1 MRFGLC
7 VLFLTE
13 GSTLV
18 GCTPAP
24 RPVSARQSANAGVN
38 IVPAAILASEKEFP
52 DTSQPANDSR
62 PHLVQ
67 ILSQS
72 QQNHEK
78 ILMALR
84 LSGLV
89 PELQKVGPYTLLAP
103 TDEAFDKLPPG
114 TFERLML
121 PANLQQLRALLMY
134 HLLNGRIPLKTM
146 LDTNGQVRTL
156 TGNPVII
163 KGIDNKVMIN
173 DVNVI
178 RADDAASNGVIY
190 WLDGVLLPSN

>member
-1 MRFGLC
+1 ML
-7 VLFLTE
+7 LA
-13 GSTLV
+13 GSILV
-18 GCTPAP
+18 GCTPSP
-24 RPVSARQSANAGVN
+24 RSVTTSRNNNGGVN
-38 IVPAAILASEKEFP
+38 IIPAAILVSEKESP
-52 DTSQPANDSR
+52 DTNQPADDSR
-62 PHLVQ
+62 PNL
-67 ILSQS
+67 IRTLSQS

-78 ILMALR
+78 ILKALR

-89 PELQKVGPYTLLAP
+89 PELQKAGPYTLLAP
-103 TDEAFDKLPPG
+103 TDEAFDKFPPG

-134 HLLNGRIPLKTM
+134 HLLSGRIPLKTM

-156 TGNPVII
+156 GGNPVII

-190 WLDGVLLPSN
+190 WLDGVLLPPN